1 MSNDEVQN
9 AALAH
14 DLMTSPKS
22 RAHFLKGA
30 AVAAAGL
37 GIAPSIAKAAVLDGK
52 SLATMPETP
61 QTILNIA
68 VTAEAAAVT
77 ALYNLHVAVNE
88 GRVNTAGIAIPVNTL
103 VHIVRGILR
112 QEQDHY
118 AFLTGAGAKP
128 LVTSFTF
135 PPVILSNAIQ
145 ALRFLETADE
155 IFAAAYL
162 AANREFAQGGLA
174 KLAQYSYQIG
184 ATEETHRSLA
194 RAAQGKLPNNR
205 SYVRNLFPNRVG
217 GAVRIFSQLGV
228 LKPGLSY
235 PGAMKVDAIL
245 RTSVDH
251 DVSAGVSLRHP

>member
-1 MSNDEVQN
+1 MTNDETPN
-9 AALAH
+9 AGLAR
-14 DLMTSPKS
+14 DLMESPKS

-52 SLATMPETP
+52 SLAMMPESA
-61 QTILNIA
+61 QSILNIA
-68 VTAEAAAVT
+68 ATAEAAAVT
-77 ALYNLHVAVNE
+77 ALYHLHVAVNA
-88 GRVNTAGIAIPVNTL
+88 GKVNTAGIAVPVPTL

-128 LVTSFTF
+128 LATSFTF
-135 PPVILSNAIQ
+135 PSVILGDALQ

-174 KLAQYSYQIG
+174 KLAQYSFQIG
-184 ATEETHRSLA
+184 ATEEAHRSLA

-205 SYVRNLFPNRVG
+205 SYVRNLFPHRVS
-217 GAVRIFSQLGV
+217 GAVRVFSQLGV
-228 LKPGLSY
+228 LKPGLEY

-245 RTSVDH
+245 RNTVDR
-251 DVSAGVSLRHP
+251 DVTAGITLRKP